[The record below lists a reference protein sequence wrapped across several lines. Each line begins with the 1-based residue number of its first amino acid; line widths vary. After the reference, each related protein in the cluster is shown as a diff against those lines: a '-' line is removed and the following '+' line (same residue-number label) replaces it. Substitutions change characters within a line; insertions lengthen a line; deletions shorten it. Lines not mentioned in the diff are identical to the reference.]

1 MHARLGRWEIGTDRS
16 GLRGYES
23 IRVGEF
29 EESGEAPACAADLE
43 EVAGDF
49 ILRHVLE
56 RDSVFYEG

>member
-16 GLRGYES
+16 GNRAYES

-29 EESGEAPACAADLE
+29 EPESDEAADLE